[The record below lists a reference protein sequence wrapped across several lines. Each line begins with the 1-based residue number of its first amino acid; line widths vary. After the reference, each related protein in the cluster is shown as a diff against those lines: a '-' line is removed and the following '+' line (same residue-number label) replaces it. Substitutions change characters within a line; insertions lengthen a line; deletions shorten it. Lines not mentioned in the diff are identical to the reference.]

1 MDHHQQPAAAA
12 NLSTLAASLT
22 QIAGLFQSGMLTE
35 AEFAAAKSTV
45 LGLVTTPPR
54 GASAAAAAAAPV
66 LATVLAEE
74 VTSEP
79 PVLAAAAAHVP
90 SPTLSEDA
98 ARPEVGTGRKPSTPE
113 KRKRAGN
120 DLPDAGKTCVRV
132 GCGLPADT
140 GPGGKPWWRGECW
153 DCKKKEQNAAK
164 RKRKEQLTSF
174 SAVP

>member
-79 PVLAAAAAHVP
+79 PVLAAAAADQPTYGSREVRTHATGTIRQVRSLFAVLPFPVSVCAFPPCSISSLAP
-90 SPTLSEDA
+90 SPTSPPLKSSS
-98 ARPEVGTGRKPSTPE
+98 PS
-113 KRKRAGN
+113 G
-120 DLPDAGKTCVRV
+120 
-132 GCGLPADT
+132 GCFGANPSAT
-140 GPGGKPWWRGECW
+140 SCSCW
-153 DCKKKEQNAAK
+153 
-164 RKRKEQLTSF
+164 
-174 SAVP
+174 